1 MQKVRPRSP
10 AALLRYFFFA
20 EDDLAAGF
28 DLAFGFEAA
37 FLAPDEL
44 FLAGA
49 EVFFTGLF
57 LAVGLFLAE
66 ADVFFEPF
74 AAELFYAVFVD
85 AVRRLDPPEVFFALT
100 ASTAETVAPAAA
112 PEAAPVKT
120 SPTTSLALS

>member
-10 AALLRYFFFA
+10 AALLRYFFFP
-20 EDDLAAGF
+20 EEDLAAGF
-28 DLAFGFEAA
+28 ALAFGFEAV

-44 FLAGA
+44 FLAGE
-49 EVFFTGLF
+49 EVFFDGLF
-57 LAVGLFLAE
+57 LVVGLFFAE
-66 ADVFFEPF
+66 ADVFLGPLAPEFF
-74 AAELFYAVFVD
+74 DAVFVD